1 MSRTVRRFA
10 QPIDNGGVVPTL
22 TETRAFEA
30 ETKQLLDLMIHSLYT
45 DKEIFLRELISNA
58 SDALDKLRFNALTAA
73 KLLPDGE
80 ELEIRIDPDADKR
93 TLTIHDNGIGMSRRE
108 VIDNIGSIAR
118 SGTQE
123 MLKNLGKDGGEDAM
137 PELIGRF
144 GVGFYSSFMV
154 SKKVVLETR
163 KAGEET
169 ATHWSSEA
177 DGTYMISEGSK
188 KSQGTSV
195 TLHLKPVNR
204 DAGIEDFTDEWV
216 LERVVKRYSNFI
228 AHPIRHKVRKEKRDT
243 DEKGIVKPDGKTTVV
258 FEDKTLN
265 SMKPIWTR
273 PESEVSEDEYNE
285 FYKHVATDWKDPMLH
300 LRCKAEGI
308 SEYESVLFVPADPPP
323 DLYIA
328 GAEYGL
334 QLYARRV
341 MIMERC
347 DAALPHFLRF
357 VRGVVDSSD
366 LPLNISRQALQ
377 ENRHVERIRKFLTR
391 KVLDKFAALQR
402 EDEEQYLDFWKQFG
416 RAVKEGVVTN
426 YDQKDR
432 ILPLLLFESS
442 ADPKKRTTL
451 ADYVSR
457 MKDGQEAI
465 YYLTGESRSIV
476 ESSPLLEAFGKK
488 NYEVLF
494 LTDPIDEFLVDRLPE
509 YEGNKLQ
516 SAGKGDLDL
525 DDEGAEGDAE
535 SDRKS
540 QKELYGD
547 LFGILGKHLEESV
560 KRVQLS
566 SRLTTSPACLTSDE
580 HDMSPQMERI
590 MRMAGP
596 NAPKQKRILEV
607 NGSHEVVKGLQQRFE
622 KDKTDPALRE
632 YAELLYGYAML
643 AEGSEMEN
651 PGPFNKALEGIMVR
665 AVRS

>member
-1 MSRTVRRFA
+1 
-10 QPIDNGGVVPTL
+10 
-22 TETRAFEA
+22 
-30 ETKQLLDLMIHSLYT
+30 MIHSLYT

-108 VIDNIGSIAR
+108 VIDHIGSIAR

-123 MLKNLGKDGGEDAM
+123 MLKNLGKDGGEEAM

-177 DGTYMISEGSK
+177 DGTYTISEGSK
-188 KSQGTSV
+188 KSQGTSI

-258 FEDKTLN
+258 VEDKTLN

>member
-1 MSRTVRRFA
+1 
-10 QPIDNGGVVPTL
+10 
-22 TETRAFEA
+22 
-30 ETKQLLDLMIHSLYT
+30 MIHSLYT
-45 DKEIFLRELISNA
+45 DKDIFLRELISNA
-58 SDALDKLRFNALTAA
+58 SDALDKIRFLALTEPN
-73 KLLPDGE
+73 LLPEGE
-80 ELEIRIDPDADKR
+80 ELEVRLEPDADKR
-93 TLTIHDNGIGMSRRE
+93 TLTISDNGIGMSRQE

-123 MLKNLGKDGGEDAM
+123 MLEALANDGGKEAM

-154 SKKVVLETR
+154 ANRVSLVTR
-163 KAGEET
+163 KAGEES
-169 ATHWSSEA
+169 AVHWSSEA
-177 DGTYMISEGSK
+177 DGTYTISDGSRD
-188 KSQGTSV
+188 SQGTTI
-195 TLHLKPVNR
+195 TLHLKPVDR

-216 LERVVKRYSNFI
+216 LQRVVRRYSNFI
-228 AHPIRHKVRKEKRDT
+228 AHPIRHNVRREKRDT

-273 PESEVSEDEYNE
+273 PESEVTEEEYGE
-285 FYKHVATDWKDPMLH
+285 FYKHISADWKDPMLH

-308 SEYESVLFVPADPPP
+308 SEYESVLFVPKDPPP
-323 DLYIA
+323 DLYVA

-391 KVLDKFAALQR
+391 KALDRFGALQR
-402 EDEEQYLDFWKQFG
+402 EDEEKYLEFWKQFG
-416 RAVKEGVVTN
+416 RALKEGVVTD

-442 ADPKKRTTL
+442 ADPQKKTTL

-457 MKDGQEAI
+457 MKEGQETI

-476 ESSPLLEAFGKK
+476 ESSPLLEAFAKRSL
-488 NYEVLF
+488 EVLF
-494 LTDPIDEFLVDRLPE
+494 LTDPVDEFFVDRLPE
-509 YEGNKLQ
+509 FDGRKLQ
-516 SAGKGDLDL
+516 SAARGELDL
-525 DDEGAEGDAE
+525 GEEDEQGDGKSE
-535 SDRKS
+535 RKRQREVYS
-540 QKELYGD
+540 D
-547 LFGILGKHLEESV
+547 LFGLLGKHLEENV

-580 HDMSPQMERI
+580 NDMSPQMER
-590 MRMAGP
+590 MLRMTGP

-607 NGSHEVVKGLQQRFE
+607 NGSHEVVRALQQRFE
-622 KDKTDPALRE
+622 SDKTDPALRD
-632 YAELLYGYAML
+632 YAKLLYGYAML
-643 AEGSEMEN
+643 AEGSEMED
-651 PGPFNKALEGIMVR
+651 PGPFNRALEGIMVR
-665 AVRS
+665 AMQASSPQS